1 MRFNSARPI
10 KALTRAEQEG
20 LRKLLLPDAFPPNT
34 PGADP
39 PNQIPVEEYLMIDPE
54 DLRDRIIQLGLQRD
68 SSSYNQFRP
77 VNKREAEVLKFTF
90 GTIVGS
96 FLINIIRIGYD
107 STLPSDARTISN
119 TQILLKP
126 DYNPEHLRWLGN
138 FIHEA
143 VHIWQR
149 NTGRH
154 REGVPGENYEY
165 NLPQL
170 HSLGLKIEEH
180 AMAVQHWFNV
190 NYGIKH
196 SLIGPF
202 ANQLGLDYL
211 QAVIRNVR
219 GGGPQAK
226 PSKNYLLRFT
236 KIYYAHLIEEIR
248 NPCHIPALRAAHC
261 R

>member
-1 MRFNSARPI
+1 MRINSARPI
-10 KALTRAEQEG
+10 KQLTAEEREALRDA
-20 LRKLLLPDAFPPNT
+20 LPPGTLPPM
-34 PGADP
+34 P
-39 PNQIPVEEYLMIDPE
+39 PITAIQNQIPVEEYLMIDPE
-54 DLRDRIIQLGLQRD
+54 DLRDRIVQFGLQRD
-68 SSSYNQFRP
+68 NQFRS
-77 VNKREAEVLKFTF
+77 VNDREAEVLKFTF
-90 GTIVGS
+90 GTIVGN
-96 FLINIIRIGYD
+96 FLINIIRIKYD
-107 STLPSDARTISN
+107 ATIPSGARTISN

-143 VHIWQR
+143 AHIWQW

-154 REGVPGENYEY
+154 RDGVPGENYAY
-165 NLPQL
+165 DLTQL
-170 HSLGLKIEEH
+170 HSLDLKIEEH

-190 NYGIKH
+190 NYGIEH

-236 KIYYAHLIEEIR
+236 KIYYARLIEEIR